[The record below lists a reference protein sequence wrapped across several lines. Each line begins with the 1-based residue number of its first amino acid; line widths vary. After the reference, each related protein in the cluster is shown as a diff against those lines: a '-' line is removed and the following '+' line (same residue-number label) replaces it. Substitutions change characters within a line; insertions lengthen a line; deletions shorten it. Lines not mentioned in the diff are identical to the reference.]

1 MQRKG
6 VVVSPTLP
14 GDPLVTQA
22 LNLHLLIINQDGSYF
37 KVQATHLPTSGEE
50 VQWHAFY
57 YNGEHY
63 EVVIKQEL

>member
-1 MQRKG
+1 MFFWVWRGYTNNPK
-6 VVVSPTLP
+6 
-14 GDPLVTQA
+14 
-22 LNLHLLIINQDGSYF
+22 DGSYF